1 MKCICKKDFQIDLS
15 QMQTIFFKEN
25 CEYEYKTT
33 PHEETG
39 IPIYYLDVLKSTTG
53 WDWFP
58 FNEKKFK
65 LNFNTKSMTLLRKKE
80 KEHSFVKE

>member
-1 MKCICKKDFQIDLS
+1 MKCLCKKDFKVDLS
-15 QMQTIFFKEN
+15 QMQIIFFKEN

-58 FNEKKFK
+58 FSEEKFK
-65 LNFNTKSMTLLRKKE
+65 LNFKDIQEVREE
-80 KEHSFVKE
+80 KITQILGLDI